1 MLERISKFFKTD
13 KNSNNAGAYVY
24 GPDEHCLSP
33 DMINRDAHNVVD
45 VLQKAG
51 FEAYVVGGC
60 VRDLLL
66 GLKPKDFDVATSAKP
81 WEVKALFRRSRIIGR
96 RFQIVH
102 VQFSREIIE
111 VTTFRSNENQSDSKS
126 SSKNRRQQTD
136 SGMLTR
142 DNVFGSIEEDA
153 SRRDLTVNALY
164 YDPSDNSIHD
174 FTNGLDD
181 IDDRII
187 RIIGDPSTR
196 FREDPVRLLRVA
208 RFAAKLGFDIE
219 ARTAKPMK
227 HRAGDL
233 QQVSPPRLFDET
245 LKLFMSGNGL
255 DTFKLL
261 HEYKLFEYIVPQ
273 LNPMLNDR
281 QGAPLKLVSQALVN
295 TDKRIRNKQR
305 VTPAFIYA
313 AMLWPVVQRL
323 SNDYEKN
330 GNSPPYALSK
340 AAGDII
346 AAQIPVTA
354 IPKRFT
360 IPMREIWDLQLHM
373 KRRGGN
379 RAKRLAEHP
388 RFRAAYDFI
397 LLREQ
402 AGEDLN
408 GLGDWWTKYQDANED
423 QRQSMAE
430 EILSNDKRPKRRRRR
445 NSPKPDSHKPDNSSS
460 PKPENG

>member
-1 MLERISKFFKTD
+1 MLERISRFFKSD
-13 KNSNNAGAYVY
+13 KNSSTVGAYVY
-24 GPDEHCLSP
+24 GPSDHCLSP
-33 DMINRDAHNVVD
+33 DMIHRDARNVVD

-66 GLKPKDFDVATSAKP
+66 GLNPKDFDVATSAKP
-81 WEVKALFRRSRIIGR
+81 WEVKSLFRRSRIIGR

-111 VTTFRSNENQSDSKS
+111 VTTFRSNENQTSN
-126 SSKNRRQQTD
+126 KNHRQQTD

-142 DNVFGSIEEDA
+142 DNVFGSVEEDA

-208 RFAAKLGFDIE
+208 RFAAKLDFDIE
-219 ARTAKPMK
+219 PSTAKPMK

-255 DTFKLL
+255 ATFELL
-261 HEYKLFEYIVPQ
+261 LEHKLFEHIVPQ
-273 LNPMLNDR
+273 LTPMLNDQ
-281 QGAPLKLVSQALVN
+281 QGTPLKLVRQALTN
-295 TDKRIRNKQR
+295 TDKRIRSSQR

-313 AMLWPVVQRL
+313 ALLWPVVQRL
-323 SNDYEKN
+323 TSNYEKN

-360 IPMREIWDLQLHM
+360 IPMREIWDLQLHL

-379 RAKRLAEHP
+379 RAKRLTEHS

-402 AGEDLN
+402 AGEDLD
-408 GLGDWWTKYQDANED
+408 GLGDWWTRYQDVSED

-430 EILSNDKRPKRRRRR
+430 DILNSDKRPKRRRRR
-445 NSPKPDSHKPDNSSS
+445 RNTA
-460 PKPENG
+460 KPENG

>member
-1 MLERISKFFKTD
+1 MLERISKFFKKD
-13 KNSNNAGAYVY
+13 KNSDFSGGYVF
-24 GPDEHCLSP
+24 GPSEHSLSP
-33 DMINRDAHNVVD
+33 EMINRDARKIVD

-51 FEAYVVGGC
+51 HEAYVVGGC

-111 VTTFRSNENQSDSKS
+111 VTTFRSNENQSN
-126 SSKNRRQQTD
+126 SKNRRQQTD

-174 FTNGLDD
+174 FTRGLDD
-181 IDDRII
+181 VDDRII

-208 RFAAKLGFDIE
+208 RFAAKLDFEIE
-219 ARTAKPMK
+219 PNTAKPMR
-227 HRAGDL
+227 HRASDL

-255 DTFKLL
+255 ITFKLL
-261 HEYKLFEYIVPQ
+261 LKYKLFEYIVPQ
-273 LNPMLNDR
+273 LNPMLNDQ
-281 QGAPLKLVSQALVN
+281 QGQPLKLVGQALIN
-295 TDKRIRNKQR
+295 TDKRIRNSQR

-313 AMLWPVVQRL
+313 ALLWPVVQRL
-323 SNDYEKN
+323 ASNYEKN

-346 AAQIPVTA
+346 AAQVPVTA

-360 IPMREIWDLQLHM
+360 IPMREIWDLQLHL

-402 AGEDLN
+402 AGEDLD
-408 GLGDWWTKYQDANED
+408 GLGDWWTQYQDVDED

-430 EILSNDKRPKRRRRR
+430 DVLNKDKKPKRRRRR
-445 NSPKPDSHKPDNSSS
+445 RNQSPKPD
-460 PKPENG
+460 NG

>member
-1 MLERISKFFKTD
+1 MLERISRFFN
-13 KNSNNAGAYVY
+13 KNKDLNSTGAYVY
-24 GPDEHCLSP
+24 GPSEHCLSP
-33 DMINRDAHNVVD
+33 EMINRDASKVVST
-45 VLQKAG
+45 LQNAG

-81 WEVKALFRRSRIIGR
+81 WEVKSLFRRSRIIGR

-111 VTTFRSNENQSDSKS
+111 VTTFRSNENQTSN
-126 SSKNRRQQTD
+126 KNQRQQTD

-142 DNVFGSIEEDA
+142 DNVFGSVEEDA

-208 RFAAKLGFDIE
+208 RFAAKLGFGIE
-219 ARTAKPMK
+219 SSTAEPMK

-233 QQVSPPRLFDET
+233 QQVSPPRMFDET

-261 HEYKLFEYIVPQ
+261 HEYNLFEYIVPQ
-273 LNPMLNDR
+273 LNPMLNDH
-281 QGAPLKLVSQALVN
+281 QGVPLKLVTQALTN
-295 TDKRIRNKQR
+295 TDIRIRSSQR

-313 AMLWPVVQRL
+313 ALLWPAVQRL
-323 SNDYEKN
+323 ANNYEKN
-330 GNSPPYALSK
+330 GNSPAYALSK

-346 AAQIPVTA
+346 AAQVPVTA

-373 KRRGGN
+373 KRCGGN

-402 AGEDLN
+402 TGEDLD
-408 GLGDWWTKYQDANED
+408 GLGDWWTQYQDADED

-430 EILSNDKRPKRRRRR
+430 DVLNSDKRPKRRRRR
-445 NSPKPDSHKPDNSSS
+445 RNS

>member
-1 MLERISKFFKTD
+1 MLERISKFFKKD
-13 KNSNNAGAYVY
+13 KKSDITGGYVF
-24 GPDEHCLSP
+24 GPSEHCLSP
-33 DMINRDAHNVVD
+33 EMINRDARKIVD

-51 FEAYVVGGC
+51 HEAYVVGGC

-81 WEVKALFRRSRIIGR
+81 SEVKALFRRSRIIGR

-111 VTTFRSNENQSDSKS
+111 VTTFRSNENQSGSKS
-126 SSKNRRQQTD
+126 SSKNSRQQTD

-174 FTNGLDD
+174 FTHGLDD
-181 IDDRII
+181 VDDRII
-187 RIIGDPSTR
+187 RIIGDPETR

-219 ARTAKPMK
+219 PNTAKPMK

-255 DTFKLL
+255 ITFKLL
-261 HEYKLFEYIVPQ
+261 LKYKLFEHIVPQ
-273 LNPMLNDR
+273 LDPMLNDK
-281 QGAPLKLVSQALVN
+281 QGQPLKLVSQALIN
-295 TDKRIRNKQR
+295 TDKRIRNSQR

-313 AMLWPVVQRL
+313 AFLWPVVQRL
-323 SNDYEKN
+323 ASNYEKN

-346 AAQIPVTA
+346 AAQVPVTA

-360 IPMREIWDLQLHM
+360 IPMREIWDLQLHL

-379 RAKRLAEHP
+379 RAKRLTEHP

-402 AGEDLN
+402 AGEDLD
-408 GLGDWWTKYQDANED
+408 GLGDWWTQYQDVDED

-430 EILSNDKRPKRRRRR
+430 DVLSSDKKPKRRRRR
-445 NSPKPDSHKPDNSSS
+445 RNQSPKPDIS
-460 PKPENG
+460 

>member
-1 MLERISKFFKTD
+1 MLERISRFFKSD
-13 KNSNNAGAYVY
+13 KNSNSAGAYIY
-24 GPDEHCLSP
+24 GSSEHCLSP
-33 DMINRDAHNVVD
+33 DMINRDARNVVD

-81 WEVKALFRRSRIIGR
+81 WEVKSLFRRSRIIGR

-111 VTTFRSNENQSDSKS
+111 VTTFRSNENQTSN
-126 SSKNRRQQTD
+126 KNHRQQND

-142 DNVFGSIEEDA
+142 DNVFGSVEEDA

-181 IDDRII
+181 IEDRII

-219 ARTAKPMK
+219 SSTAKPMK

-255 DTFKLL
+255 ATFELL
-261 HEYKLFEYIVPQ
+261 HEHKLFEHIVPQ
-273 LNPMLNDR
+273 LNPMLNDKK
-281 QGAPLKLVSQALVN
+281 GAPLKVISQALIN
-295 TDKRIRNKQR
+295 TDKRIRNSQR

-313 AMLWPVVQRL
+313 ALLWPVVQRL
-323 SNDYEKN
+323 ANNYEKN

-340 AAGDII
+340 ATGDII

-360 IPMREIWDLQLHM
+360 IPMREIWDLQLHL

-402 AGEDLN
+402 AGEDLG
-408 GLGDWWTKYQDANED
+408 GLGDWWTAYQDANED

-430 EILSNDKRPKRRRRR
+430 EILSSDKRPKRRRRR
-445 NSPKPDSHKPDNSSS
+445 RNSPNTK
-460 PKPENG
+460 NG

>member
-1 MLERISKFFKTD
+1 MLERISRFFKTN
-13 KNSNNAGAYVY
+13 KNSDSTGAFVY

-33 DMINRDAHNVVD
+33 EMIYRDARNVVD

-81 WEVKALFRRSRIIGR
+81 WEVKSLFRRSRIIGR

-111 VTTFRSNENQSDSKS
+111 VTTFRSNENQNSN
-126 SSKNRRQQTD
+126 KNRRQQTD

-181 IDDRII
+181 IDDRVI

-219 ARTAKPMK
+219 PSTAKPMK

-233 QQVSPPRLFDET
+233 QQVSPPRLFDES

-261 HEYKLFEYIVPQ
+261 LEHKLFDHIVPQ
-273 LNPMLNDR
+273 LSPMLNDP
-281 QGAPLKLVSQALVN
+281 QGTPLKLVKQALTN
-295 TDKRIRNKQR
+295 TDIRIRNSQR

-313 AMLWPVVQRL
+313 ALLWPVVQKL
-323 SNDYEKN
+323 VSNYEKN

-346 AAQIPVTA
+346 AAQVPVTA
-354 IPKRFT
+354 IPKRFS

-379 RAKRLAEHP
+379 RAKRLTEHP

-402 AGEDLN
+402 SGEDLE
-408 GLGDWWTKYQDANED
+408 GLGSWWTEYQDVNED

-430 EILSNDKRPKRRRRR
+430 KVLNSDKSPRRRRRR
-445 NSPKPDSHKPDNSSS
+445 NQSPKPGIKPT
-460 PKPENG
+460 NG

>member
-1 MLERISKFFKTD
+1 MLERISKFFRVD
-13 KNSNNAGAYVY
+13 KNAVGSHGYVY
-24 GPDEHCLSP
+24 GPDDHCLSP
-33 DMINRDAHNVVD
+33 EMINQDARKVVD
-45 VLQKAG
+45 VLQNAG
-51 FEAYVVGGC
+51 HEAYVVGGC

-102 VQFSREIIE
+102 VQLSREIIE
-111 VTTFRSNENQSDSKS
+111 VTTFRSNENQSSN
-126 SSKNRRQQTD
+126 KNHRQQND

-142 DNVFGSIEEDA
+142 DNVFGTVEEDA

-164 YDPSDNSIHD
+164 YDPSDNSVHD
-174 FTNGLDD
+174 FTHGLDD
-181 IDDRII
+181 IDERTI
-187 RIIGDPSTR
+187 RIIGKPSLR

-208 RFAAKLGFDIE
+208 RFAAKLSFEIE
-219 ARTAKPMK
+219 SSTAGPMK

-245 LKLFMSGNGL
+245 LKLFMGGNGR
-255 DTFKLL
+255 DVFELL
-261 HEYKLFEYIVPQ
+261 LKFNLFNYIVPQ
-273 LNPMLNDR
+273 LAPMLNDR
-281 QGAPLKLVSQALVN
+281 QGTALKLVTQALTN
-295 TDKRIRNKQR
+295 TDNRIRNAQR

-313 AMLWPVVQRL
+313 ALLWPVVQRTA
-323 SNDYEKN
+323 SSYEKN
-330 GNSPPYALSK
+330 GNSPTYALSK

-346 AAQIPVTA
+346 AAQISVTA

-379 RAKRLAEHP
+379 RAKRLSEHP

-402 AGEDLN
+402 AGEDLG
-408 GLGDWWTKYQDANED
+408 GLGQWWTQYQEGDETERQAMADA
-423 QRQSMAE
+423 
-430 EILSNDKRPKRRRRR
+430 ILKNDKRPRRRRRRR
-445 NSPKPDSHKPDNSSS
+445 NSEPRPDN
-460 PKPENG
+460 G

>member
-1 MLERISKFFKTD
+1 MLERISKFFKPS
-13 KNSNNAGAYVY
+13 KHSNNDGAYVY
-24 GPDEHCLSP
+24 GPSEHCLSP
-33 DMINRDAHNVVD
+33 EMINRDARNVVD
-45 VLQKAG
+45 VLHKAG
-51 FEAYVVGGC
+51 HEAYVVGGC

-81 WEVKALFRRSRIIGR
+81 WEVKSLFRRSRIIGR

-111 VTTFRSNENQSDSKS
+111 VTTFRSNENQSSN
-126 SSKNRRQQTD
+126 KNHRQQND

-142 DNVFGSIEEDA
+142 DNVFGTVEEDA

-174 FTNGLDD
+174 FTHGLDD

-208 RFAAKLGFDIE
+208 RFAAKLGFDVDPS
-219 ARTAKPMK
+219 TAKPMK

-255 DTFKLL
+255 TTFKLL
-261 HEYKLFEYIVPQ
+261 LEYKLFEYIVPQ
-273 LNPMLNDR
+273 LSPMLNDK
-281 QGAPLKLVSQALVN
+281 QGAPLKLVGQAMIN
-295 TDKRIRNKQR
+295 TDKRIRNSQR

-313 AMLWPVVQRL
+313 ALLWPVVQRL
-323 SNDYEKN
+323 ANNYEKN

-360 IPMREIWDLQLHM
+360 IPMREIWDLQLHL

-379 RAKRLAEHP
+379 RAKRLTEHP

-402 AGEDLN
+402 AGEDLD
-408 GLGDWWTKYQDANED
+408 GLGQWWTEYQDVDED
-423 QRQSMAE
+423 QRQTMAE
-430 EILSNDKRPKRRRRR
+430 EILNKDKRPKRRRRR
-445 NSPKPDSHKPDNSSS
+445 RNSPKPENSPKPDNS
-460 PKPENG
+460 PEPENG

>member
-1 MLERISKFFKTD
+1 MLERISRLFKTN
-13 KNSNNAGAYVY
+13 KNSNSVGAYVY
-24 GPDEHCLSP
+24 GPSDHSLSP
-33 DMINRDAHNVVD
+33 EMIHRDARNVVN
-45 VLQKAG
+45 VLQQAG

-66 GLKPKDFDVATSAKP
+66 GLNPKDFDVATSAKP
-81 WEVKALFRRSRIIGR
+81 HEVKSLFRRSRIIGR

-111 VTTFRSNENQSDSKS
+111 VTTFRSNESQSTNKNQ
-126 SSKNRRQQTD
+126 RQQTD

-181 IDDRII
+181 IDDKVI

-208 RFAAKLGFDIE
+208 RFAAKLNFNIE
-219 ARTAKPMK
+219 PNTAKPMM

-233 QQVSPPRLFDET
+233 QQVSPPRLFHET

-255 DTFKLL
+255 ATFELL
-261 HEYKLFEYIVPQ
+261 LKYKLFEHIVPQ

-281 QGAPLKLVSQALVN
+281 QGSALKLVRQALTN
-295 TDKRIRNKQR
+295 TDKRIRSSQR

-313 AMLWPVVQRL
+313 ALLWPVVDKL
-323 SNDYEKN
+323 AKNYEKN

-340 AAGDII
+340 ATGDII
-346 AAQIPVTA
+346 AIQVPVTA

-360 IPMREIWDLQLHM
+360 IPMREIWDLQLHL

-379 RAKRLAEHP
+379 RAKRLTEHS

-402 AGEDLN
+402 AGEDLD
-408 GLGDWWTKYQDANED
+408 GLGDWWTQYQDANED
-423 QRQSMAE
+423 QRHSMAE
-430 EILSNDKRPKRRRRR
+430 EVLSKDKRPKRRRRR
-445 NSPKPDSHKPDNSSS
+445 RNSPNSPKPD
-460 PKPENG
+460 NG

>member
-1 MLERISKFFKTD
+1 MLERISKFFKKD
-13 KNSNNAGAYVY
+13 KNSDFSGGYVF
-24 GPDEHCLSP
+24 GPSEHSLSP
-33 DMINRDAHNVVD
+33 EMINRDARKIVD

-51 FEAYVVGGC
+51 HEAYVVGGC

-111 VTTFRSNENQSDSKS
+111 VTTFRSNENQSN
-126 SSKNRRQQTD
+126 SKNRRQQTD

-174 FTNGLDD
+174 FTRGLDD
-181 IDDRII
+181 VDDRII

-219 ARTAKPMK
+219 PSTAKPMR

-255 DTFKLL
+255 VTFKLL
-261 HEYKLFEYIVPQ
+261 LKYKLFEYIVPQ
-273 LNPMLNDR
+273 LNPMLNDQ
-281 QGAPLKLVSQALVN
+281 QGQPLKLVGQALIN
-295 TDKRIRNKQR
+295 TDKRIRNSQR

-313 AMLWPVVQRL
+313 ALLWPVVQRL
-323 SNDYEKN
+323 ASNYEKN

-346 AAQIPVTA
+346 AAQVPVTA

-360 IPMREIWDLQLHM
+360 IPMREIWDLQLHL

-402 AGEDLN
+402 AGEDLD
-408 GLGDWWTKYQDANED
+408 GLGDWWTQYQDVDED

-430 EILSNDKRPKRRRRR
+430 DVLNKDKKPKRRRRR
-445 NSPKPDSHKPDNSSS
+445 RNQSPKPD
-460 PKPENG
+460 NG